1 MATSAQE
8 STRKAVVSAAPVNQ
22 KAARSVTPIAAL
34 AVGIAGCRV
43 RVHVIDED
51 SIRHIEKCNTY
62 KALWVVA
69 DADGT
74 AIDMDAWNR
83 DRSKLE
89 ELVAKL
95 PLGATVIIDG
105 FHVQEQTKK
114 R

>member
-1 MATSAQE
+1 MATSRAGSSRQAVIIATAGNQEAAQ
-8 STRKAVVSAAPVNQ
+8 
-22 KAARSVTPIAAL
+22 SVTPIAAL
-34 AVGIAGCRV
+34 AVGIAGCWV

-51 SIRHIEKCNTY
+51 AMCHIEKGGTY

-89 ELVAKL
+89 GLVAKL
-95 PLGATVIIDG
+95 LLGATIVIDG
-105 FHVQEQTKK
+105 FHVQEQIKK